1 MNRAL
6 TQCVVESLRVSGP
19 FEESLVRLGTFSR
32 RDWPQT
38 LPWLDDSG
46 LALYLLDRK
55 NRSGLR
61 QALPV
66 EIEAR
71 LRANLD
77 SNRRR
82 LAEMKEE
89 FESLNRRF
97 EAAGVEYAV
106 LKGFALIPDY
116 CPDAGLRSQYDYD
129 YLVAEGSLAKAQQV
143 LEAVGYS
150 KKVQSPGFERAG
162 ESLFAAEPLS
172 LPSPD
177 ANFYSADIPRT
188 VELHLGLWEPNRD
201 MISLDVPNDVLGR
214 KCLVNWEGL
223 RFPVLADEDALVL
236 QALHAFQHTLDYW
249 CRPSCFL
256 EIAYFIARRRS
267 DSAFWE
273 RFRSRLEGRRRL
285 FEIVG
290 LVFAM
295 AESLFKAPIPT
306 EVRAWTTEKLS
317 AALSLWV
324 QRHGWNWALARF
336 PGSKLSLLVHRQFI
350 EDADLWK
357 EVMLN
362 RLFPIHRP
370 AKVVEPGNPTLSSRT
385 LATCGQWKFVWSRLR
400 FHLGGFL
407 GYAWELPRW
416 KLVLHRLQRDH
427 C

>member
-6 TQCVVESLRVSGP
+6 AQCVVESLRVTGP
-19 FEESLVRLGTFSR
+19 FQEPLARLRTFSR
-32 RDWPQT
+32 RDWQQT

-46 LALYLLDRK
+46 LALYLLDRV
-55 NRSGLR
+55 NRSGSS
-61 QALPV
+61 QTLPD
-66 EIEAR
+66 EIESR
-71 LRANLD
+71 LRGNLD

-89 FESLNRRF
+89 FASLNRCF
-97 EAAGVEYAV
+97 EAAGVEFVV
-106 LKGFALIPDY
+106 LKGFALTPDY

-150 KKVQSPGFERAG
+150 KKIQSPGFEKAG
-162 ESLFAAEPLS
+162 ASLFAAES
-172 LPSPD
+172 LHLPASD
-177 ANFYSADIPRT
+177 EDFYSGDISRT
-188 VELHLGLWEPNRD
+188 VELHLSLWEPNRD
-201 MISLDVPNDVLGR
+201 RIRLETPVDAVDRTTLAT
-214 KCLVNWEGL
+214 WEGL

-256 EIAYFIARRRS
+256 EIAYFIARRCS

-273 RFRSRLEGRRRL
+273 RCRSRLDGRRHL

-295 AESLFKAPIPT
+295 SASLFQAPVPA
-306 EVRAWTTEKLS
+306 EVSVWTTRNLP
-317 AALSLWV
+317 AALSRWV
-324 QRHGWNWALARF
+324 ELYGRNWALARF
-336 PGSKLSLLVHRQFI
+336 PGSKLSLFVHCEFV
-350 EDADLWK
+350 EDRDVRR
-357 EVMLN
+357 EIRRS
-362 RLFPIHRP
+362 RLFPFHRP
-370 AKVVEPGNPTLSSRT
+370 AKVVEPGNPTLSSRA
-385 LATCGQWKFVWSRLR
+385 LATWDQWKFVWSRLR

-416 KLVLHRLQRDH
+416 KLALHRLQRDH

>member
-6 TQCVVESLRVSGP
+6 AQCIVECLCVTGNVEASLQ
-19 FEESLVRLGTFSR
+19 RLSTFRPSEWQR
-32 RDWPQT
+32 T
-38 LPWLDDSG
+38 LSWLDDSG
-46 LALYLLDRK
+46 LALYLLERV

-82 LAEMKEE
+82 LSEMKEE

-97 EAAGVEYAV
+97 EAAGVKYAV
-106 LKGFALIPDY
+106 LKGFALTPDY

-129 YLVAEGSLAKAQQV
+129 YLVAEGSLAKAQEV
-143 LEAVGYS
+143 LEAAGYS
-150 KKVQSPGFERAG
+150 RKIQSPGFEKVGAF
-162 ESLFAAEPLS
+162 LFAADS
-172 LPSPD
+172 LHLPASD
-177 ANFYSADIPRT
+177 EDFYSGDISRT
-188 VELHLGLWEPNRD
+188 VELHLSLWEPNRD
-201 MISLDVPNDVLGR
+201 RIRLETPADALDRTTLATRN
-214 KCLVNWEGL
+214 GL
-223 RFPVLADEDALVL
+223 RFPVLADEDALIL

-273 RFRSRLEGRRRL
+273 RFRLRLEGRRRL

-295 AESLFKAPIPT
+295 AASLFRAPVPA
-306 EVRAWTTEKLS
+306 EVSAWTTGNLP
-317 AALSLWV
+317 AALSCWV
-324 QRHGWNWALARF
+324 ELYGRNWALVRF
-336 PGSKLSLLVHRQFI
+336 PGSKLSLFVHREFI
-350 EDADLWK
+350 EDQDVWR
-357 EVMLN
+357 EIRRS
-362 RLFPIHRP
+362 RLFPFHRP
-370 AKVVEPGNPTLSSRT
+370 AKVVEPGDPTLSSRT
-385 LATCGQWKFVWSRLR
+385 LATWGQWRFIWSRLR
-400 FHLGGFL
+400 FHLGGIL

-427 C
+427 S